1 MAEMK
6 AKRRLTLDFD
16 LTAFEL
22 LEELAAKS
30 GKTKAGVI
38 RTALAV
44 YAVAKEEEKRKN
56 KLAVIDQKGRAVK
69 QFIIA

>member
-1 MAEMK
+1 M
-6 AKRRLTLDFD
+6 DFD
-16 LTAFEL
+16 LTAYEL

-44 YAVAKEEEKRKN
+44 YAVAKEEEKQKN
-56 KLAVIDQKGRAVK
+56 KLAVIDEKGRPVK

>member
-1 MAEMK
+1 MPNMK
-6 AKRRLTLDFD
+6 EKRRLTMDFD
-16 LTAFEL
+16 LTAYEL

-44 YAVAKEEEKRKN
+44 YAVAKEEEKQKN
-56 KLAVIDQKGRAVK
+56 KLAVIDEKGRPVK